1 MKDYK
6 KIESVKTNGFTLDEK
21 AANLLDVW
29 EKYLYSRLPVREF
42 TVFYWSETCA
52 FADVRLS
59 NGHYGSFNIYLTGV
73 HFNGHTCDN
82 EEFYVFSQATLND
95 NCYSGRLKI
104 D

>member
-21 AANLLDVW
+21 AAKLLDVW
-29 EKYLYSRLPVREF
+29 EEYLYSRLPVREF
-42 TVFYWSETCA
+42 TIFYWSDTCA

-73 HFNGHTCDN
+73 HFNGHTCNN
-82 EEFYVFSQATLND
+82 EEYAVFKQATYND
-95 NCYSGRLKI
+95 DCYSGRLKI